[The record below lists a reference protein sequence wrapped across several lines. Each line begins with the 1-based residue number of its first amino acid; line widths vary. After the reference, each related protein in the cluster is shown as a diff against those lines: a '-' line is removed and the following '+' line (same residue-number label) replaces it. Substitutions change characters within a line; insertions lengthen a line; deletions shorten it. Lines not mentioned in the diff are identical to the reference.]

1 MINEH
6 GVFVQEPGKR
16 GEICVRGPRLMNGY
30 LGNPK
35 ASADSFIDGWLKT
48 GDIGRVDK
56 QGRIFIVDRQKV
68 WHPCNMACSPSG
80 LILRL
85 YARISSSVK
94 PNFSLA
100 Q

>member
-6 GVFVQEPGKR
+6 GDFVQEPGKR
-16 GEICVRGPRLMNGY
+16 GEICVRGPRLMSGY

-68 WHPCNMACSPSG
+68 WQPSNMACSPSG

-85 YARISSSVK
+85 FARILSRVK
-94 PNFSLA
+94 PVFSLA